1 MGIKTK
7 NQANFYMLCI
17 LLGAT
22 TGVLVWMFLKAFH
35 VGVQYL
41 WEWGPE
47 QLETP
52 FYTLIVCTVGGLLI
66 GLFRRRIG
74 DFPEDMNTVLAK
86 VKKEG
91 HYEYKNMLMM
101 AIAALLPLLLG
112 ASIGPEAGMTGI
124 IIGLC
129 YWVGDNVK
137 YAKKHTEELTELG
150 TAVTLGVIFHSP
162 LFGIF
167 EVNESID
174 DQQIALPKSAK
185 VVSYGVCIAAGMG
198 AFILLSNLF
207 GGSAGLPSLEIDGE
221 LVLFDYA
228 MIIPYIILGG
238 LLGLFY
244 QTTHK
249 ITQDIANRIPVGLSE
264 MVGGICLGITG
275 TFLPLVMFSGEE
287 SIAELGELYGIY
299 APIAWI
305 GIAIVKILI
314 TNICISSGLK
324 GGHFFPLI
332 FAGVAAGFGLAGMM
346 SGDFDHMVVAAAI
359 TTASMLG
366 VSMKKPLAVAM
377 LLLLI
382 FPVKLLVW
390 CFVAA
395 AIGSKIGNRKKNEQ

>member
-1 MGIKTK
+1 MERRIK
-7 NQANFYMLCI
+7 NQMGFFSLCV

-22 TGVLVWMFLKAFH
+22 TGLLIWLFLKAFNI
-35 VGVQYL
+35 GVYYI
-41 WEWGPE
+41 WELGPMYFE
-47 QLETP
+47 SP
-52 FYTLIVCTVGGLLI
+52 FYTLIVCTVGALLI
-66 GLFRRRIG
+66 GLLRRKIG
-74 DFPEDMNTVLAK
+74 DRPEDMDTVLGK
-86 VKKEG
+86 VKQDG
-91 HYEYKNMLMM
+91 RYEYKNMLVMI
-101 AIAALLPLLLG
+101 IAALLPLVLG

-167 EVNESID
+167 QVNEESEN
-174 DQQIALPKSAK
+174 QQIELPKNAK
-185 VVSYGVCIAAGMG
+185 VMSYGVCIAAGMCI
-198 AFILLSNLF
+198 FLLLSNLF
-207 GGSAGLPSLEIDGE
+207 GGSTGLPSLELSGE
-221 LVLFDYA
+221 LKSKDYL
-228 MIIPYIILGG
+228 MIIPYIILGIVLGMFYMITHG
-238 LLGLFY
+238 L
-244 QTTHK
+244 TK
-249 ITQDIANRIPVGLSE
+249 RIAEKIPVGLSE
-264 MVGGICLGITG
+264 MLGGICLGISG
-275 TFLPLVMFSGEE
+275 TLLPIVMFSGEE
-287 SIAELGELYGIY
+287 AIVELSEEFGAY

-305 GIAIVKILI
+305 GVAVIKILI

-332 FAGVAAGFGLAGMM
+332 FAGIAAGFGM
-346 SGDFDHMVVAAAI
+346 SGLMGGTSDHMVVAAAI

-377 LLLLI
+377 LLLLV

-395 AIGSKIGNRKKNEQ
+395 IIGSKIGIRKG